1 MGYPKQKRRPAATT
15 SRGPAELRTQAPSD
29 RLAALRFT
37 HGRLLKA
44 IAAKKQSLDK
54 LDARI
59 DETAR
64 RMATLSPLRDQLV
77 KLDGDVHRLFQ
88 ELLARKRQPR
98 EVRRAL
104 MMVHGFLIRAG
115 VLAPAGWSD
124 DESKHG
130 FTGERGGDDED
141 EDGSGGQPPGGGGFS
156 ARRPSDATKDQTLR
170 ALFRR
175 LAMAMH
181 PDRVADDAEKA
192 RRTEA
197 MKDLSRAY
205 ADRDLARLLILEK
218 QWADG
223 LANDVEAVDEEQ
235 REAARLEQANRE
247 LHIQLQNLTAEL
259 KARRRSPTGR
269 MSDELRRPARG
280 GGPDPVASLAAD
292 LAQGLAQLQ
301 RVHAR
306 LRAYAEG
313 RLSLELLIA
322 TLAPSPAGRRGR
334 DDQDDDAPDLFI
346 DPETWL
352 RR

>member
-1 MGYPKQKRRPAATT
+1 V
-15 SRGPAELRTQAPSD
+15 QAPSD

-44 IAAKKQSLDK
+44 IAAKKKSLDK

-64 RMATLSPLRDQLV
+64 RMATLSPLRDRLV
-77 KLDGDVHRLFQ
+77 KLDGDVHRLFK

-98 EVRRAL
+98 DVRRAL
-104 MMVHGFLIRAG
+104 TMVHAFLIRAG

-124 DESKHG
+124 EESNQPFVG
-130 FTGERGGDDED
+130 TQTGWDDDEAQN
-141 EDGSGGQPPGGGGFS
+141 DGAPRGGGGFS
-156 ARRPSDATKDQTLR
+156 AKRPSDATKDQTLR

-181 PDRVADDAEKA
+181 PDRVADEAEKA

-205 ADRDLARLLILEK
+205 AERDLARLLILEQ

-223 LANDVEAVDEEQ
+223 ATNDGEAVDDEQ
-235 REAARLEQANRE
+235 REGERLEQANRE

-269 MSDELRRPARG
+269 MSDELRRPSRG
-280 GGPDPVASLAAD
+280 TAVDPVDSLAAD
-292 LAQGLAQLQ
+292 LAQGLARLQ
-301 RVHAR
+301 RVHER
-306 LRAYAEG
+306 LRAFADG
-313 RLSLELLIA
+313 RLSLELLVA
-322 TLAPSPAGRRGR
+322 TLAAPNGRH
-334 DDQDDDAPDLFI
+334 QPEDDDAPDLFT
-346 DPETWL
+346 DPEEWL